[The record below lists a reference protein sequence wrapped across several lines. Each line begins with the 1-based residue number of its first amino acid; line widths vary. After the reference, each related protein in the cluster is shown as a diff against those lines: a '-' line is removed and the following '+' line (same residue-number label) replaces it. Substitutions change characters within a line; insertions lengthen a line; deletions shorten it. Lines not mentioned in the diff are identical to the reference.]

1 MAKIRVHELAKE
13 LGKDNK
19 EIIQALQQGGVE
31 VKSHMSNVEEK
42 DAGRIRGLFGKKPD
56 RIKED
61 ERMEQNPDKMVE
73 KDSVKKTEAEG
84 GAQPKKKNIIQVF
97 RPQNSKTGMVK
108 PGSRPRPQGAKPR
121 TQGQAGARGQNAG
134 AKAQGQSVQ
143 PSPAK
148 SAPQAPA
155 QSEVQKPSAVAKT
168 QTVKA
173 QENISAE
180 INTGTAG
187 KP

>member
-19 EIIQALQQGGVE
+19 EIIQALLQGGVE

-42 DAGRIRGLFGKKPD
+42 DAGRIRGLFGQKPD

-121 TQGQAGARGQNAG
+121 TQGQTGIRQ
-134 AKAQGQSVQ
+134 QGQSTQ
-143 PSPAK
+143 PSQVKGAL
-148 SAPQAPA
+148 QAPA
-155 QSEVQKPSAVAKT
+155 NSEVQKSSAE
-168 QTVKA
+168 VKA
-173 QENISAE
+173 RQ
-180 INTGTAG
+180 
-187 KP
+187 